1 MEILYEIIKGLYSY
15 SGTRKIASA
24 LIKCFDCGE
33 FESKILRQIY
43 KEKYNMIVGIGSYGC
58 FFPEFN
64 FYSEII
70 IGNYCSF
77 ASGVQFIPGNHPVQD
92 VSTHPF
98 FHRPEFG
105 FVKKEK
111 DNNSKPTIV
120 GHDVWIGKNAI
131 ILPNCKKIGN
141 GAIIGAGAVVT
152 HDVEPY
158 SIVAGNP
165 ARLIRK
171 RFNDKEIELLEKSK
185 WYELSPNKL
194 RNSIKYK
201 NNISKFVESLN
212 NKG

>member
-1 MEILYEIIKGLYSY
+1 M
-15 SGTRKIASA
+15 
-24 LIKCFDCGE
+24 
-33 FESKILRQIY
+33 
-43 KEKYNMIVGIGSYGC
+43 V
-58 FFPEFN
+58 
-64 FYSEII
+64 

-77 ASGVQFIPGNHPVQD
+77 ATGVQFIPDNHPIQD

-111 DNNSKPTIV
+111 DNKSDLTIV

-165 ARLIRK
+165 AKLIRK
-171 RFNDKEIELLEKSK
+171 RFDDNEIELLEKSK
-185 WYELSPNKL
+185 WYELSPSKL
-194 RNSIKYK
+194 RDSIKYK

>member
-1 MEILYEIIKGLYSY
+1 MK
-15 SGTRKIASA
+15 
-24 LIKCFDCGE
+24 
-33 FESKILRQIY
+33 
-43 KEKYNMIVGIGSYGC
+43 VGIGSYGC
-58 FFPEFN
+58 FNPEFN
-64 FYSEII
+64 FYSDIV

-77 ASGVQFIPGNHPVQD
+77 ASGVQFIPGNHPIKD

-105 FVKKEK
+105 FVKKRKEE
-111 DNNSKPTIV
+111 NSKPTIV

-165 ARLIRK
+165 AKMIRK
-171 RFNDKEIELLEKSK
+171 RFIDKEIDLLEKSR
-185 WYELSPNKL
+185 WYELSPNEL
-194 RNSIKYK
+194 RSSMKYK
-201 NNISKFVESLN
+201 NDISKFVGSLN